1 MRRFSKKCRCGIL
14 VPRGRSA
21 ESGSAAVEF
30 VMFGLVLL
38 VPVVYFVVT
47 VGVLQAASFAAV
59 GAADHAAKAFV
70 RSPDLQSAHRA
81 AQAAGRVAAA
91 DFGIEPG
98 GVTVSIAC
106 DRSDC
111 LEAGTA
117 VTVTVEMQAPLP
129 LAPSFG
135 AGGLSVGRAV
145 SSSTQFAGRFR

>member
-1 MRRFSKKCRCGIL
+1 MLRFTRKRLSGNL
-14 VPRGRSA
+14 FPRGDPD
-21 ESGSAAVEF
+21 ESGSAVVEF
-30 VMFGLVLL
+30 VMLGLVLL

-47 VGVLQAASFAAV
+47 VGMLQAASFAAV

-70 RSPDLQSAHRA
+70 SSPDLQSAQRA

-91 DFGIEPG
+91 DFGVQPG
-98 GVTVSIAC
+98 AVTVSIAC
-106 DRSDC
+106 DRSHC

-117 VTVTVEMQAPLP
+117 VTVTVEMEVPLP

-135 AGGLSVGRAV
+135 AGELSAGRAV